1 MQPSS
6 VRVQS
11 AFNLLWHLCYQRW
24 FWNRRQTPLT
34 IFSWLTYCR
43 RLHKLNV
50 KDFFIFTVAVG
61 SFYKQQGQLN
71 CCKRGRRRFSII
83 FQYPHRLWT
92 ISIFLFTLLQ
102 LIANPWDRWTCHSRG
117 KRSFLLVC
125 PDSGVLTPVCGC
137 FNLCFFLLCPP
148 YLCCVWWLFGMVT
161 GGRFLIAVG
170 SS

>member
-1 MQPSS
+1 MFYDSLIIKQRTVESFNNWQDRS
-6 VRVQS
+6 NHTLVRG
-11 AFNLLWHLCYQRW
+11 
-24 FWNRRQTPLT
+24 
-34 IFSWLTYCR
+34 
-43 RLHKLNV
+43 
-50 KDFFIFTVAVG
+50 KDFPFISSNLTAFVR
-61 SFYKQQGQLN
+61 SNFYFQIAINQNKRPQLLVPLITN
-71 CCKRGRRRFSII
+71 
-83 FQYPHRLWT
+83 LWNQW
-92 ISIFLFTLLQ
+92 ICYL
-102 LIANPWDRWTCHSRG
+102 RG